1 MDDSR
6 GVTASL
12 PHRPLPE
19 EVSQPASQAQL
30 LQSRYE
36 LVYLVFQFLIS
47 LAVLIGV
54 FLLIVV
60 FQQGTVASGGIALST
75 LVVSYWLGLNVK
87 RHLS

>member
-1 MDDSR
+1 MLDESGSVRDVPR
-6 GVTASL
+6 QEPAPFG
-12 PHRPLPE
+12 E
-19 EVSQPASQAQL
+19 PASQTQL
-30 LQSRYE
+30 LHSRYE

-60 FQQGTVASGGIALST
+60 FQQAAVASGGIALST

-87 RHLS
+87 RHLP

>member
-1 MDDSR
+1 LPGDVDEP
-6 GVTASL
+6 TAL
-12 PHRPLPE
+12 IPAIP
-19 EVSQPASQAQL
+19 QGKPASQTEL

-36 LVYLVFQFLIS
+36 LVYLIFQFLIS

-75 LVVSYWLGLNVK
+75 LVVSYWLGLRGTK
-87 RHLS
+87 HLL